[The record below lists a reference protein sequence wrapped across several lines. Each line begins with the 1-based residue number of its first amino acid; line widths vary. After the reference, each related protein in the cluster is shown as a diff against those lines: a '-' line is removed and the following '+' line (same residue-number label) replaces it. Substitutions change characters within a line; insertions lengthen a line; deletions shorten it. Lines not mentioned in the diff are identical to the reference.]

1 MRWPRAGRAFF
12 VRATLA
18 MACVLALAAASDYDW
33 EKEIDLELVLAVDVS
48 MSMNPQEISLQ
59 RQGYLDAFSNEAV
72 VEAILM
78 TGSGRVA
85 VTYMEWA
92 GKEHVRFAVPWMLID
107 SHESAKRFVEALKGD
122 TPSRVDRT
130 SISNALT
137 QAGAAFDA
145 NDWHGLRRIIDIS
158 GDGPNNE
165 GERLPGIRDEL
176 VARGI
181 TINGLA
187 VMVEGAP
194 LGMGIDNLDEYYRHC
209 VTGGSGS
216 FVLSVRNWAHFAR
229 ALELKLLQEITG
241 TTKPMWQWPEAE
253 WMLQPVP
260 AQVVP
265 QSRYSFAKDRPI
277 DCEIGERIWRRFM
290 ETFGMQ

>member
-1 MRWPRAGRAFF
+1 MSWQKLIPPGFR
-12 VRATLA
+12 T
-18 MACVLALAAASDYDW
+18 ALAAACILVLSGASDNDW

-48 MSMNPQEISLQ
+48 MSMNPEEISLQ
-59 RQGYLDAFSNEAV
+59 RQGYLDAFSDRTV
-72 VEAILM
+72 VDAILT

-107 SHESAKRFVEALKGD
+107 SHESAARFVEALKGD
-122 TPSRVDRT
+122 TPTRVDRT
-130 SISNALT
+130 SISNALA

-165 GERLPGIRDEL
+165 GERLPRIRDEL
-176 VARGI
+176 VASGI

-194 LGMGIDNLDEYYRHC
+194 LGMGIDNLDEYYRQC

-216 FVLSVRNWAHFAR
+216 FVLSVRNWAHFSR

-241 TTKPMWQWPEAE
+241 TSVPGGQWPEYD

-260 AQVVP
+260 AQHVP
-265 QSRYSFAKDRPI
+265 QSRYTFAKDRPV